1 MWGKV
6 FLGFPELPLHRIIE
20 SFYRGRMDSI
30 SQEMVQTTPLHSAPT
45 CCQRTREE
53 RAATASPST
62 LAPHQS
68 FTYSSSL
75 SYLICIPSV
84 LESCHSH
91 LHLFEKAHLLTE
103 KWTSMGGARE
113 TQSEILKMLWVL
125 LLNPHHPFR
134 FSHCSLS
141 GFETLDTREE
151 KMEVFG
157 LELEKS

>member
-6 FLGFPELPLHRIIE
+6 FLGFPKLPLHRIIE

>member
-1 MWGKV
+1 
-6 FLGFPELPLHRIIE
+6 
-20 SFYRGRMDSI
+20 
-30 SQEMVQTTPLHSAPT
+30 
-45 CCQRTREE
+45 
-53 RAATASPST
+53 
-62 LAPHQS
+62 
-68 FTYSSSL
+68 
-75 SYLICIPSV
+75 
-84 LESCHSH
+84 
-91 LHLFEKAHLLTE
+91 
-103 KWTSMGGARE
+103 MGGARE